1 MGALAWRFDTIG
13 GMDDDEFRE
22 RSDIALTKVA
32 KWLEDLDPDEVD
44 YTTADGVVTIEFAG
58 GAKFILSRQSQMKQ
72 MWLAAGSHGFHYSW
86 DDPRGLWL
94 DDKDGHELFPRLA
107 EATSEQLGHQV
118 EF

>member
-1 MGALAWRFDTIG
+1 
-13 GMDDDEFRE
+13 MDDNEFRE
-22 RSDIALTKVA
+22 GSDAALTKVA

-72 MWLAAGSHGFHYSW
+72 MWLAAGSHGFHYNW
-86 DDPRGLWL
+86 DAARKVWI

-107 EATSEQLGHQV
+107 ETISEQLGHSV